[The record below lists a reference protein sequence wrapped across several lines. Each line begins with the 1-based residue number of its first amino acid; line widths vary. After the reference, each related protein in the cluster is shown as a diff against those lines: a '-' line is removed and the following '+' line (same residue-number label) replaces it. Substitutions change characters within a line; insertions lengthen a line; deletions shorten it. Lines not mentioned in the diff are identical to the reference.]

1 MNRTDVRLEVWGE
14 MNKLI
19 KWINDG
25 DSIWIRIREG
35 DVFQL
40 QANLIVDALVMEGDI
55 VNIGAGDLDIWIKE
69 SEIRELPED
78 NIIQVGMFE
87 LGV

>member
-1 MNRTDVRLEVWGE
+1 MEVWGE

-40 QANLIVDALVMEGDI
+40 QANLIVDALVMEGDV

-87 LGV
+87 MGV

>member
-55 VNIGAGDLDIWIKE
+55 VNIGTGDLDIWIKE

>member
-55 VNIGAGDLDIWIKE
+55 INIGAGDLDIWIKE

>member
-1 MNRTDVRLEVWGE
+1 MNRTDVRLEVWGK

-69 SEIRELPED
+69 SEIRELPEG

>member
-1 MNRTDVRLEVWGE
+1 M
-14 MNKLI
+14 
-19 KWINDG
+19 
-25 DSIWIRIREG
+25 EG
-35 DVFQL
+35 DV
-40 QANLIVDALVMEGDI
+40 

-87 LGV
+87 MGV

>member
-1 MNRTDVRLEVWGE
+1 

-40 QANLIVDALVMEGDI
+40 QANLIVDALVMEGDV

-87 LGV
+87 MGV

>member
-40 QANLIVDALVMEGDI
+40 QANLIVDALVMEGDVI
-55 VNIGAGDLDIWIKE
+55 NIGAGDLDIWIKE

-87 LGV
+87 MGV

>member
-1 MNRTDVRLEVWGE
+1 MEVWGE

-40 QANLIVDALVMEGDI
+40 QANLIVDTLVMEGDV

-87 LGV
+87 MGV

>member
-40 QANLIVDALVMEGDI
+40 QANLIVDTLVMEGDVI
-55 VNIGAGDLDIWIKE
+55 NIGAGDLDIWIKE

-87 LGV
+87 MGV

>member
-1 MNRTDVRLEVWGE
+1 

-40 QANLIVDALVMEGDI
+40 QANLIVDALVMEGDVI
-55 VNIGAGDLDIWIKE
+55 NIGAGDLDIWIKE

-87 LGV
+87 MGV

>member
-55 VNIGAGDLDIWIKE
+55 VNIGARDLDIWIKE

>member
-1 MNRTDVRLEVWGE
+1 

-40 QANLIVDALVMEGDI
+40 QANLIVDTLVMEGDV

-87 LGV
+87 MGV

>member
-1 MNRTDVRLEVWGE
+1 

-35 DVFQL
+35 GVFQL
-40 QANLIVDALVMEGDI
+40 QANLIVNALVMEGDV

-78 NIIQVGMFE
+78 NIIQVGIFE
-87 LGV
+87 MGV

>member
-1 MNRTDVRLEVWGE
+1 MEVWGE

-35 DVFQL
+35 GVFQL
-40 QANLIVDALVMEGDI
+40 QANLIVNALVMEGDV

-78 NIIQVGMFE
+78 NIIQVGIFE
-87 LGV
+87 MGV